1 MKELASYINRQS
13 RNNLLFSIKEVEGIS
28 YVDVGR
34 QLAEKIGNYL
44 QKKRLGI
51 IAEDALKK
59 ILRQGSCKDEE
70 NGEYLAIK
78 NVGIL
83 FEPALHLDLK
93 MILKNWSRD
102 RVLVVKLEGEIQ
114 KGIFYLSDKATKYCV
129 DLSDI
134 TYKTIQ

>member
-59 ILRQGSCKDEE
+59 MKRLVNILLLRM
-70 NGEYLAIK
+70 LAFCL
-78 NVGIL
+78 NLRFIL
-83 FEPALHLDLK
+83 
-93 MILKNWSRD
+93 
-102 RVLVVKLEGEIQ
+102 
-114 KGIFYLSDKATKYCV
+114 T
-129 DLSDI
+129 
-134 TYKTIQ
+134 